1 MTQLGVSLAY
11 DVDGNNVD
19 PHRVDLVVLDE
30 VKEAKHAVPVLLL
43 RVHGKLGHVVR
54 LVSQGKSRLDLDE
67 HDASPQLLLRLVHGG
82 DNINLACVAAPVHVE
97 DAIAVRREV
106 ARRDSLALGPKLLR
120 GVLVKG
126 LDRPVGRITKSKVVI
141 LAELCRG
148 KSASDII
155 LCAPT
160 GKAQMRMKQALDQ
173 QLENLYDAECRAKIA
188 QIGSST
194 IHRLLS
200 WSPQNGTFRYNR
212 KNPLLYSIFIV
223 DECSM
228 ISQSL
233 MVRLL
238 EAVPEDA
245 SVILLGDRYQLSSVE
260 PGSVFGDFCAILRDS
275 APHCLAELTVSRRFP
290 QGGEICTMKDR
301 INGGEAESAWDY
313 MKQDGLRAVASCD
326 VPPKNELRQ
335 FLQNSIRGTWLSDD
349 GPARYFEEDCIDDAW
364 RRFEMFRI
372 LTPFNAGPYGA
383 DNLNKLVRS
392 ILRFPDVLDVKKAD
406 IITEE
411 NWPLVDAA
419 FDAAL
424 AAVEAFRSQEGA
436 VLYKDVTSRVAKILS
451 IYDEVEGFEPE
462 RIETVKAR
470 LLKSLE
476 ELQQKPDPNRF
487 EQELIFYLEKYD
499 INEEKVRLRQH
510 CRYFMETIDGE
521 PYPGKKLGFII
532 QEMGREINT
541 TGSKANH
548 AGIQQCVVRMKD
560 ELEKIREQSMNIL

>member
-1 MTQLGVSLAY
+1 MTGYGKA
-11 DVDGNNVD
+11 
-19 PHRVDLVVLDE
+19 
-30 VKEAKHAVPVLLL
+30 EALLEN
-43 RVHGKLGHVVR
+43 GKLT
-54 LVSQGKSRLDLDE
+54 
-67 HDASPQLLLRLVHGG
+67 
-82 DNINLACVAAPVHVE
+82 VE
-97 DAIAVRREV
+97 IRT
-106 ARRDSLALGPKLLR
+106 LN
-120 GVLVKG
+120 
-126 LDRPVGRITKSKVVI
+126 
-141 LAELCRG
+141 G
-148 KSASDII
+148 KSADI
-155 LCAPT
+155 
-160 GKAQMRMKQALDQ
+160 
-173 QLENLYDAECRAKIA
+173 NLKTTLLPKDKEIGLRQKIA
-188 QIGSST
+188 Q
-194 IHRLLS
+194 
-200 WSPQNGTFRYNR
+200 
-212 KNPLLYSIFIV
+212 V
-223 DECSM
+223 
-228 ISQSL
+228 
-233 MVRLL
+233 
-238 EAVPEDA
+238 
-245 SVILLGDRYQLSSVE
+245 
-260 PGSVFGDFCAILRDS
+260 
-275 APHCLAELTVSRRFP
+275 
-290 QGGEICTMKDR
+290 
-301 INGGEAESAWDY
+301 
-313 MKQDGLRAVASCD
+313 
-326 VPPKNELRQ
+326 
-335 FLQNSIRGTWLSDD
+335 LQRGTIDVFLTWEPNAAENAKTVNGDLVEAYFRQIRDIYLRCAKDGVLIGGTSVSDS
-349 GPARYFEEDCIDDAW
+349 
-364 RRFEMFRI
+364 
-372 LTPFNAGPYGA
+372 
-383 DNLNKLVRS
+383 LVLAS

-470 LLKSLE
+470 LLKNLE